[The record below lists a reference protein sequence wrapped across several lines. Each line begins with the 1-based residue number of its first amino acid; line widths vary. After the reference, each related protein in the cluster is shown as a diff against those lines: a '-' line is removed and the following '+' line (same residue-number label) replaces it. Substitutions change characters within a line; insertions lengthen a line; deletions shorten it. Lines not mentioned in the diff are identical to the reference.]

1 MNKKIIFASIFVIGM
16 LALAMGYGTYSYFT
30 STKTS
35 TGNVFTTGTLNL
47 QLADNDEGWGNG
59 VTATWAS
66 PSGWAPGDN
75 VTSSIYLRNTG
86 SVAAEAVY
94 AYWNNLVDNDGL
106 SDVIEVTWLSDS
118 TWMDHNSIDAFREKF
133 DANNDSKLSLAE
145 LVYGRSH
152 WNSTSTPYPNQARF
166 YADFE
171 ENYTT
176 PVLQANQGNV
186 FEIKMTYHFMETAG
200 NEYQGKSA
208 TFDLTLS
215 AWQHHNV
222 P

>member
-1 MNKKIIFASIFVIGM
+1 M
-16 LALAMGYGTYSYFT
+16 LALAMGYGTYAYFT

-35 TGNVFTTGTLNL
+35 AGNVFTTGTLNL

-106 SDVIEVTWLSDS
+106 SNVIEVTWLSDS
-118 TWMDHNSIDAFREKF
+118 TWIDHNSIGAFVTVF
-133 DANNDSKLSLAE
+133 DANNDTKLSLAE
-145 LVYGRSH
+145 LVYGRSY
-152 WNSTSTPYPNQARF
+152 WNSTKTPYPNQARF

-176 PVLQANQGNV
+176 PVLQANAGNV
-186 FEIKMTYHFMETAG
+186 FEIKMTYQFMETAG
-200 NEYQGKSA
+200 DEYQGKWA
-208 TFDLTLS
+208 TFDLTFA
-215 AWQHHNV
+215 AWQHHYT

>member
-1 MNKKIIFASIFVIGM
+1 M
-16 LALAMGYGTYSYFT
+16 LALAMGYGTYAYFS

-47 QLADNDEGWGNG
+47 QLADNDEGWSNG

-106 SDVIEVTWLSDS
+106 SNVIEITWWSDS
-118 TWMDHNSIDAFREKF
+118 TWPSYNCVPDFLVY
-133 DANNDSKLSLAE
+133 DANNDTKLSLAE
-145 LVYGRSH
+145 LVNGLSKY
-152 WNSTSTPYPNQARF
+152 NSAKTPDPNQARF
-166 YADFE
+166 YADFDE
-171 ENYTT
+171 SYTN
-176 PVLQANQGNV
+176 PVLQANAGNV

-200 NEYQGKSA
+200 DGYQGKWA
-208 TFDLTLS
+208 TFDLTFA
-215 AWQHHNV
+215 AWQHHYT
-222 P
+222 PSP

>member
-1 MNKKIIFASIFVIGM
+1 MDKKIIFASIFVIGM

-30 STKTS
+30 STKSS
-35 TGNVFTTGTLNL
+35 TGNIFTTGTLNL
-47 QLADNDEGWGNG
+47 QLSNDNVNWYDG

-66 PSGWAPGDN
+66 PSGWAPNGN

-94 AYWNNLVDNDGL
+94 ACWNNLVDTSGL
-106 SDVIEVTWLSDS
+106 SNVIEVTWLSD
-118 TWMDHNSIDAFREKF
+118 TTDIGTNSIGPFVTAY
-133 DANNDSKLSLAE
+133 DANADGKLSLAE
-145 LVYGRSH
+145 LVYGLSF
-152 WNSTSTPYPNQARF
+152 WNGPKTPDPNQARF
-166 YADFE
+166 YADFDE
-171 ENYTT
+171 SYTT
-176 PVLQANQGNV
+176 PVLQANAGNV

-208 TFDLTLS
+208 SFDLTFD
-215 AWQHHNV
+215 AWQHHYV

>member
-30 STKTS
+30 STKSS
-35 TGNVFTTGTLNL
+35 TGNIFTSGTLNL
-47 QLADNDEGWGNG
+47 QLSNDNVNWYDG
-59 VTATWAS
+59 VTTTWAS
-66 PSGWAPGDN
+66 PSGWAPGDE

-94 AYWNNLVDNDGL
+94 AYWNNLVDPGGL
-106 SDVIEVTWLSDS
+106 SNVINVTWLSDT
-118 TWMDHNSIDAFREKF
+118 TWIDHNSIEPFVTAY
-133 DANNDSKLSLAE
+133 DANHDGSLTLAE
-145 LVYGRSH
+145 LVYGLSH
-152 WNSTSTPYPNQARF
+152 FNSAATPDPNQARF
-166 YADFE
+166 YADSDE
-171 ENYTT
+171 SYTH
-176 PVLQANQGNV
+176 PVLTANAGNV
-186 FEIKMTYHFMETAG
+186 FEIKMKYKFMETAG